1 MLWVAIDTN
10 WPASKEPQVPGE
22 AGETQGFKVDGFD
35 RLLKNVIQ
43 AIAARQK
50 TGDTSKAWRTQ
61 L

>member
-1 MLWVAIDTN
+1 MLWVVIDTN

-43 AIAARQK
+43 AIDARQK
-50 TGDTSKAWRTQ
+50 TGDASKA
-61 L
+61 